1 MMSDSQFKSYFTPDF
16 SATNPFR
23 RRSLSDY
30 RNAPR
35 ACQIGTAHPGS
46 AMASRSGPARVRRDA
61 AFALSIS
68 VLRRLLRL
76 RRKTRRWLYD
86 GVSAAVFGNR
96 AANDLTLAIL
106 RSGKCAVGVIHVI
119 GKVAPKQRIRGDR
132 DNRDGSDYQNI
143 FGHGLAAPVAAGLQC
158 CKHRS
163 RHSTASSAAA
173 RTLGGVPDILC
184 ASAQYRQFLPKI
196 SPYVNL
202 FHVLIANRF
211 R

>member
-1 MMSDSQFKSYFTPDF
+1 MTGSQFKSYFTPDV

-76 RRKTRRWLYD
+76 RRKTRRWPYD
-86 GVSAAVFGNR
+86 GVSAAAFGNR
-96 AANDLTLAIL
+96 AANDSTLAIL

-119 GKVAPKQRIRGDR
+119 GKVAPKQRVCSDR
-132 DNRDGSDYQNI
+132 DNRNCAHHQNI
-143 FGHGLAAPVAAGLQC
+143 FGHGLATPAAAWLQC
-158 CKHRS
+158 CKRRS
-163 RHSTASSAAA
+163 RHSIASFTAA
-173 RTLGGVPDILC
+173 RTLGGVSDILC
-184 ASAQYRQFLPKI
+184 ASAQYR
-196 SPYVNL
+196 
-202 FHVLIANRF
+202 
-211 R
+211 